1 MFICKIQNLPS
12 MLLTLLIVIIFIQIV
27 HLMSRISFEF
37 ICLKLIMN
45 LCCFALV
52 LMIII
57 VFFFIEGNSSSFVMI
72 KVGSSIFHV
81 IQCFSF

>member
-12 MLLTLLIVIIFIQIV
+12 MLLTLLIVIIFLQIV
-27 HLMSRISFEF
+27 RLMSRISFEF
-37 ICLKLIMN
+37 TYLTLIRN
-45 LCCFALV
+45 LYYFVLV
-52 LMIII
+52 LMIIT

-72 KVGSSIFHV
+72 KVGSSAFHV